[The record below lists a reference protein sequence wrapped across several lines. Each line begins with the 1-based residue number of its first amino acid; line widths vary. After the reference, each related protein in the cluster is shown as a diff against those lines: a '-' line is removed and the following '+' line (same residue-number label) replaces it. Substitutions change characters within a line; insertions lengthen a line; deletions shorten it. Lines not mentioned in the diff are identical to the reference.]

1 MAESGARS
9 DGSVRLISRRDGE
22 REVLAVVVGSDL
34 VIDALD
40 VASDLPG
47 TMAALIDGGPAAL
60 GSLRIG
66 VRAVGPDRASALGR
80 PLASV
85 TLAPPV
91 GRVGKV
97 IAVGKNYREHAAE
110 EGVEAPGEPLLFAKF
125 PSSIVGDGADITW
138 RASDSSQVDWEAE
151 LAVVIGRRCRDVA
164 VADALDAV
172 LGYTCLNDVSARDLQ
187 FGDGQWVRGK
197 SLDTFCPIGPW
208 LVTADD
214 IPHPQ
219 ALGIRCLVEGEIVQ
233 DASTAQMIHGVA
245 TLIAYAS
252 RFMTL
257 QPGDVIATGTPGGV
271 GVFRDPPRFLADGQE
286 VIVEI
291 DGIGRLR
298 NVCRVVA

>member
-1 MAESGARS
+1 M
-9 DGSVRLISRRDGE
+9 RLISRREGE
-22 REVLAVVVGSDL
+22 REALAVLVGTNL
-34 VIDALD
+34 VIDTLD
-40 VASDLPG
+40 IAPDLPG
-47 TMAALIDGGPAAL
+47 TMAELMDGRAGAL
-60 GSLRIG
+60 GSLRE
-66 VRAVGPDRASALGR
+66 VMSEVDSERVSAVGR

-91 GRVGKV
+91 WRVGKV

-125 PSSIVGDGADITW
+125 PSSIVGDGDHITW
-138 RASDSSQVDWEAE
+138 RGSDTSQVDWEAE
-151 LAVVIGRRCRDVA
+151 LAVVIGRRCRDVP
-164 VADALDAV
+164 VADALDTV

-197 SLDTFCPIGPW
+197 SLDTFCPVGPW
-208 LVTADD
+208 LVTADEVPD
-214 IPHPQ
+214 PQ
-219 ALGIRCLVEGEIVQ
+219 ALGIRCLVDGEIVQ
-233 DASTAQMIHGVA
+233 EASTAQMIHGVA

-257 QPGDVIATGTPGGV
+257 EPGDIIATGTPGGV

-286 VIVEI
+286 VVVEI

>member
-1 MAESGARS
+1 MAASGERS

-22 REVLAVVVGSDL
+22 RAVLAVLVGDD
-34 VIDALD
+34 VAIDALD
-40 VASDLPG
+40 IAPDLPG
-47 TMAALIDGGPAAL
+47 TMAALIDGGSAAVER
-60 GSLRIG
+60 LRVGAQAIG
-66 VRAVGPDRASALGR
+66 PERASVVGQ
-80 PLASV
+80 PLASM

-91 GRVGKV
+91 GRVGKI
-97 IAVGKNYREHAAE
+97 IAVGKNYRDHAAE

-125 PSSIVGDGADITW
+125 PSSMVGDGADITW
-138 RASDSSQVDWEAE
+138 RSTDTTQVDWEAE

-164 VADALDAV
+164 VADALAAV

-208 LVTADD
+208 LVTADELPD
-214 IPHPQ
+214 PQ
-219 ALGIRCLVEGEIVQ
+219 ALGIRCLVDGDVVQ
-233 DASTAQMIHGVA
+233 EASTAQMIHSVA
-245 TLIAYAS
+245 ALIAYAS

-257 QPGDVIATGTPGGV
+257 EPGDIIASGTPGGV
-271 GVFRDPPRFLADGQE
+271 GVFRDPPRFLGDGQE

-298 NVCRVVA
+298 NVCRIVA